1 MGKRNERKSQR
12 PSLPFARVLAHARQ
26 RLRLSRAEMAALY
39 GASGPVIS
47 KIEHGG
53 NIGEATIRRFAKA
66 LGMRVE
72 LRLVKARCLR

>member
-1 MGKRNERKSQR
+1 
-12 PSLPFARVLAHARQ
+12 
-26 RLRLSRAEMAALY
+26 MAALY

-66 LGMRVE
+66 LGMHVE
-72 LRLVKARCLR
+72 LRLVKARCSR